1 MKIIITESQYK
12 LIFENEETEE
22 NKLLGK
28 IMYLIESF
36 DETNI
41 DMAFEIAKG
50 FKIKPSTILEHYEEL
65 FKLFKYKP
73 SVINLKKIT
82 KKTILEVYDNL
93 SKMTID
99 LIFKLPNLKTI
110 YFYRLN
116 DGDLDE
122 LVSTNKNIHIYSNCK
137 ITSIPN
143 LTSVDGILKLN
154 RTKNIKSLPKLKE
167 VGTLELLGSQI
178 ESLPNLISV
187 RRNLGL
193 QYTPL
198 GKELKDSGMSEDE
211 IKNKFGVKG
220 KLFI

>member
-12 LIFENEETEE
+12 LILENE
-22 NKLLGK
+22 KYLGQ
-28 IMYLIESF
+28 IMYLIETF

-50 FKIKPSTILEHYEEL
+50 FKIKQSTILENYEEL

-73 SVINLKKIT
+73 YVINLKKIT
-82 KKTILEVYDNL
+82 KKTILNVYDNL
-93 SKMTID
+93 SKTTID
-99 LIFKLPNLKTI
+99 LIFNLPKLQTI
-110 YFYRLN
+110 HFFRLN

-122 LVSTNKNIHIYSNCK
+122 LVSTNKNIIIYSNCK

-143 LTSVDGILKLN
+143 LTSVDGFFKLN
-154 RTKNIKSLPKLKE
+154 HVNIKSLPELKE
-167 VGTLELLGSQI
+167 VGTLELWGSQI

-193 QYTPL
+193 QKSPL

>member
-12 LIFENEETEE
+12 LILENEEYIEQI
-22 NKLLGK
+22 KQ
-28 IMYLIESF
+28 LIETF

-41 DMAFEIAKG
+41 DMAFQIAKG
-50 FKIKPSTILEHYEEL
+50 LKIKQSTILENYEEL

-82 KKTILEVYDNL
+82 KKTILEVFDYL
-93 SKMTID
+93 SKTTID
-99 LIFKLPNLKTI
+99 LIFNLPNLKI
-110 YFYRLN
+110 IRFFRLN

-122 LVSTNKNIHIYSNCK
+122 LVSTNKNITIYNTCK

-143 LTSVDGILKLN
+143 LTSVDGYFILN
-154 RTKNIKSLPKLKE
+154 FVKNIKSLPKLKE
-167 VGTLELLGSQI
+167 VGTLELFGSRI

-187 RRNLGL
+187 GRNLGL
-193 QYTPL
+193 QLTPL

-220 KLFI
+220 NLYL